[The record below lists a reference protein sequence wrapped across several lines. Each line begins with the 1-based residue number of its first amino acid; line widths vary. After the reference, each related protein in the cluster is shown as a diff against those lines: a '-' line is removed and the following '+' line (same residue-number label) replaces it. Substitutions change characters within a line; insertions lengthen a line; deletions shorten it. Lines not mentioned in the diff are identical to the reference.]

1 MMTPSVT
8 LLTDREHVV
17 QQWQQALTKHDI
29 ESKVVAPSGLA
40 DAVAGQ
46 LAVIVDVDGAQLDAD
61 ELLSTIGFVRASGA
75 LPVAHVDRDRDALE
89 DIITELCYGL
99 VTSGDR
105 DVAQVAAAI
114 TRRADPRRHLRFEFV
129 TVSPCSDDVLAV
141 LGNGEASLHRRPID
155 ASDDGSDISSITIDP
170 SATKATLHLQSGA
183 VCQLVATWVYGTP
196 GMTNGQDDIA
206 IDGEK
211 LGARL
216 RELRLAAGLTQ
227 AELARRT
234 GIHRPNIARV
244 EAGRH
249 TPSLETLARIANAIG
264 VSTTHVLVSRDS

>member
-1 MMTPSVT
+1 MTLSVT
-8 LLTDREHVV
+8 LLTEREPLA
-17 QQWQQALTKHDI
+17 QQWQTALAKHGITTKVTAHNDLA
-29 ESKVVAPSGLA
+29 EAVEGQVAVV
-40 DAVAGQ
+40 
-46 LAVIVDVDGAQLDAD
+46 VDVDGAHFDAD
-61 ELLSTIGFVRASGA
+61 ELLATIGFVRAAGC
-75 LPVAHVDRDRDALE
+75 LPIAHVSHERDGLE
-89 DIITELCYGL
+89 DIIAELCHGL
-99 VTSGDR
+99 VASNDR
-105 DVAQVAAAI
+105 DVSQVASAI
-114 TRRADPRRHLRFEFV
+114 SRRADRGRNLRFEFV
-129 TVSPCSDDVLAV
+129 TVSPASEDVLAV

-155 ASDDGSDISSITIDP
+155 AADDGSAIVSINIDP
-170 SATKATLHLQSGA
+170 SATKATLLLKSGA
-183 VCQLVATWVYGTP
+183 SSQLTVAAAQAADLS
-196 GMTNGQDDIA
+196 NGHGDIA

-264 VSTTHVLVSRDS
+264 VSTTHVLVARER

>member
-1 MMTPSVT
+1 MTLNVT
-8 LLTDREHVV
+8 LLTQRARLAERWQRALNTNSVESEIVASTELARAVEGCAAVV
-17 QQWQQALTKHDI
+17 I
-29 ESKVVAPSGLA
+29 
-40 DAVAGQ
+40 
-46 LAVIVDVDGAQLDAD
+46 DVDGLQLDAD
-61 ELLSTIGFVRASGA
+61 ELLATIGFVRASGA
-75 LPVAHVDRDRDALE
+75 LPIAHVDRDRDALE
-89 DIITELCYGL
+89 DIVTELCHGL
-99 VTSGDR
+99 VTSDDR
-105 DVAQVAAAI
+105 DIEQVAAAI
-114 TRRADPRRHLRFEFV
+114 PRRADRKRALRFEFV
-129 TVSPCSDDVLAV
+129 TVSPAGDDVLAV

-155 ASDDGSDISSITIDP
+155 AADDGSEIVSININP
-170 SATKATLHLQSGA
+170 PATKATLLFESG
-183 VCQLVATWVYGTP
+183 VSSQLTVAAAHASD
-196 GMTNGQDDIA
+196 MTNGRGDVA

-264 VSTTHVLVSRDS
+264 VPTTQVLVSRES

>member
-1 MMTPSVT
+1 MTLSVT
-8 LLTDREHVV
+8 LLTEREPLA
-17 QQWQQALTKHDI
+17 QRWQQALTKHGID
-29 ESKVVAPSGLA
+29 STVVSTTDLA
-40 DAVAGQ
+40 GAVGNGQ
-46 LAVIVDVDGAQLDAD
+46 VAVIVDVDGALLDAED
-61 ELLSTIGFVRASGA
+61 LLATVGFVRASGA

-89 DIITELCYGL
+89 DIVTEICHGL
-99 VTSGDR
+99 VTSD
-105 DVAQVAAAI
+105 DEEIAQVASALA
-114 TRRADPRRHLRFEFV
+114 RRADRGRDLRFEYV
-129 TVSPCSDDVLAV
+129 TVSPVGDEVLAV
-141 LGNGEASLHRRPID
+141 LGNGDASLHRRPID
-155 ASDDGSDISSITIDP
+155 AADDGSAIVSINIDP
-170 SATKATLHLQSGA
+170 HATKATLLLKSGA
-183 VCQLVATWVYGTP
+183 TSQLTVAAARASDKS
-196 GMTNGQDDIA
+196 NGQADIA

-211 LGARL
+211 LGKRL